1 MKKLTLK
8 EEFRYAVLSAIHDEG
23 LDISEAIDSAFEAVI
38 QPRLETPTYPRP
50 ITVTHSA
57 KTFMSSISDLLF
69 AGGASAQAEEP
80 QAEEPLPVVFLTA
93 HGGVSPSFPSTGC
106 SLLRP

>member
-69 AGGASAQAEEP
+69 AGGARPGRRTPGRRTPAGGLSHGARRR
-80 QAEEPLPVVFLTA
+80 FL
-93 HGGVSPSFPSTGC
+93 
-106 SLLRP
+106 